1 MPITGVVFDAFGTL
15 LQIKTRLN
23 PYRELIRYGSRQGR
37 TPTPRDIATLMTSDL
52 ALPEAAVHLGIDVCP
67 EDMCLLQDALKQELA
82 SIAPFPDANEA
93 ISLLRDNEIKVA
105 ICSNLAAEYGATV
118 KHLFPHMDG
127 YAFSYEL
134 GAMKP
139 NLEIY
144 LAVCEQI
151 DIAPGDYFSPQQAQ
165 AVMIGDSVR
174 CDRDGPRVVGLMG
187 YHLDRSGRGAISNLV
202 QFVRLVIEKNGHC

>member
-15 LQIKTRLN
+15 LQIKKQLN
-23 PYRELIRYGSRQGR
+23 PYRQLLRCGVRKGR
-37 TPTPRDIATLMTSDL
+37 TRTPSDIATLMTSDH
-52 ALPEAAVHLGIDVCP
+52 ALPEAAVNLGIDVCP
-67 EDMCLLQDALKQELA
+67 EDMCLMQDALKQELA
-82 SIAPFPDANEA
+82 SLTPFPDASEA
-93 ISLLRDNEIKVA
+93 IALLRDNGIKVA

-127 YAFSYEL
+127 YAFSYEV

-139 NLEIY
+139 NLGIY

-151 DIAPGDYFSPQQAQ
+151 GIAPGDYFSTHQAQ

-174 CDRDGPRVVGLMG
+174 CDQDGPRVAGMMG
-187 YHLDRSGRGAISNLV
+187 YHLDRSGRGAINNLV
-202 QFVRLVIEKNGHC
+202 QFARLVIEKNGHR